1 MGSFFP
7 VFCEGKTF
15 FHPKLDRKYPVFCE
29 GSVPYFA
36 RGLNIPQKRVPYF
49 ARDMQLVFPYF
60 VRDILPIFPYF
71 VREKSKKSPL
81 GQGWFFSMMM
91 IHQYLLF
98 F

>member
-1 MGSFFP
+1 
-7 VFCEGKTF
+7 
-15 FHPKLDRKYPVFCE
+15 
-29 GSVPYFA
+29 
-36 RGLNIPQKRVPYF
+36 
-49 ARDMQLVFPYF
+49 MQLVFPYF